1 VGGNT
6 RRSGCLKIIV
16 LGLVL
21 IVVLAVVGV
30 VVGDRFVRSEIE
42 QRVGTSVSKSLA
54 GPTTVTI
61 DDRSVLLALA
71 RDRFATVRGSAPT
84 AEFSQGTGASAK
96 TLHVTGLT
104 FTASGVTNLRSGDT
118 LDVEHL
124 RSGAT
129 VSYAEL
135 SRLAG
140 TPVSSAGA
148 GRVKLTQ
155 TASVWGASVTIEV
168 TAKPGVSD
176 NRLSLDDPAAKLSG
190 VDVPQSLL
198 RPLLTRITDQATLP
212 RLDGLDYDSLTA
224 GNAGV
229 LVTLSGDGVTLPR

>member
-1 VGGNT
+1 M
-6 RRSGCLKIIV
+6 

-21 IVVLAVVGV
+21 VVVLAVVAV
-30 VVGDRFVRSEIE
+30 VVGDRFVRSEVE
-42 QRVGTSVSKSLA
+42 QRVGTSVSKSLG

-84 AEFSQGTGASAK
+84 AKFSQGTGASAQ
-96 TLHVTGLT
+96 TLHVTDLT
-104 FTASGVTNLRSGDT
+104 FTASGVTHLRSGDT

-124 RSGAT
+124 RAGAT

-140 TPVSSAGA
+140 TPVGSAGA

-168 TAKPGVSD
+168 TAKPGVKGD
-176 NRLSLDDPAAKLSG
+176 RLTLDDPAATVSG

-198 RPLLTRITDQATLP
+198 RPLLARVTDQAALP
-212 RLDGLDYDSLTA
+212 PINGMGYDSLTA
-224 GNAGV
+224 GAAGV
-229 LVTLSGDGVTLPR
+229 VVTLSGEGVALPR